1 MFKPKLIDALKGYDR
16 ARLMQDVGAGI
27 TVGVVALPL
36 AMAFAIA
43 SGLKPDAGLFTA
55 IIAGF
60 LLSALGGCRG
70 QIGGPAGAF
79 SVIVYGFCVR

>member
-1 MFKPKLIDALKGYDR
+1 MAFFFRPKLIDALKGYTREQLGTDI
-16 ARLMQDVGAGI
+16 GAGL

-43 SGLKPDAGLFTA
+43 SGLKPEAGLFTA

-60 LLSALGGCRG
+60 IISA
-70 QIGGPAGAF
+70 
-79 SVIVYGFCVR
+79 